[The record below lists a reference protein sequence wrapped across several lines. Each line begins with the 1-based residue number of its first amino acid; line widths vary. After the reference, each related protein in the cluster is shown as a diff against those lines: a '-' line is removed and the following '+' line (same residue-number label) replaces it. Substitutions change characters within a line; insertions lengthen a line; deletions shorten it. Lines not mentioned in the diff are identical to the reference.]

1 MLYEL
6 CAVTSVEEFPMF
18 MLEEELGSRSQDPAC
33 KITNVTR

>member
-18 MLEEELGSRSQDPAC
+18 MLEEEESGPGVLNYECDAM
-33 KITNVTR
+33 T

>member
-6 CAVTSVEEFPMF
+6 WAVTSVEEFPMF
-18 MLEEELGSRSQDPAC
+18 MLEEELERSQDPAC